1 MNLTTLTHRDALCLN
16 ARFTSREE
24 AIHALTQRLAALGK
38 ISSTEQFLEEVY
50 RRESLGPTALG
61 EWLAVPHGKTAAV
74 KEAAFA
80 VATLSEPL
88 QWEGVDG
95 PEAVDLVVLL
105 AIPPNEA
112 GTTHMQLLT
121 ALTTRL
127 ADDEIRA
134 RIQSATT
141 PDELLSALDDKGG
154 TQPSASFSNAP
165 TIVCV
170 TACPAGIAHTY
181 MAAEYLEKAG
191 RKLGVNVYVE
201 KQGANGIEG
210 RLTADQ
216 LNSATACIFA
226 AEVAIKE
233 SERFN
238 GIPALSVPVA
248 EPIRHAEALIQQAL
262 TLKRSD
268 ETRTVQQDTQPV
280 KSVKTELKQALL
292 SGISFAVPL
301 IVAGGTVLAVAVLLS
316 QIFGLQDLFNEEN
329 SWLWMYR
336 KLGGGLLGILMVPV
350 LAAYTAYSLADKP
363 ALAPGFAAGLA
374 ANMIGSGFLGAV
386 VGGLI
391 AGYLM
396 RWVKNHLR
404 LSSKFNGFLTFYLY
418 PVLGTLG
425 AGSLM
430 LFVVGEPVAWINNS
444 LTAWLNGL
452 SGSNALLLGAI
463 LGFMCSFDLGGPV
476 NKAAYA
482 FCLGAMAN
490 GVCGP
495 YAIFA
500 STMKAVSRVHITPHM
515 HWDRE
520 WYFTTEESRI
530 LLVNNMEEIL
540 CRLEQD
546 NEYKYYVLDGQTA
559 ILEDYFAVKPEN
571 KDRVK
576 KQVEAGKLIIG
587 PWYTQTD
594 TTIVSAE
601 SIVRNLMYGM
611 RDCLAF
617 GEPMKIGYLPD
628 SFGMSGQLPHIYNGF
643 GITRTMFWR
652 GCSERHGTDKTEFL
666 WQSSDGSE
674 VTAQVLPLGYAIG
687 KYLPADENGLR
698 KRLDSYFDV
707 LEKAS
712 VTKEILL
719 PNGHDQMPLQQNIF
733 EVMDK
738 LGDAANLLI

>member
-1 MNLTTLTHRDALCLN
+1 MVLFYRAHWRDYKNDQVRIMMNLTTLTHRDALCLN

-61 EWLAVPHGKTAAV
+61 EGLAVPHGKTAAV

-141 PDELLSALDDKGG
+141 PDELLSALDDKGD

-238 GIPALSVPVA
+238 GIPALSVRVA
-248 EPIRHAEALIQQAL
+248 EPIRHAEALMQQAL

-490 GVCGP
+490 GVYGP

-500 STMKAVSRVHITPHM
+500 SVKMVSAFTVTASTMLAPRLFKEFEIETGKSTWLLGLAGITEGAIPMAIEDPLRVIGSFVLGSMVTGAIVGAMNIGLSTPGAGI
-515 HWDRE
+515 
-520 WYFTTEESRI
+520 FSLF
-530 LLVNNMEEIL
+530 LLH
-540 CRLEQD
+540 D
-546 NEYKYYVLDGQTA
+546 NGAGGVMAAIGWFGAALVGAAISTA
-559 ILEDYFAVKPEN
+559 ILLIWRRHAVN
-571 KDRVK
+571 H
-576 KQVEAGKLIIG
+576 GNYL
-587 PWYTQTD
+587 TD
-594 TTIVSAE
+594 GV
-601 SIVRNLMYGM
+601 
-611 RDCLAF
+611 
-617 GEPMKIGYLPD
+617 
-628 SFGMSGQLPHIYNGF
+628 
-643 GITRTMFWR
+643 
-652 GCSERHGTDKTEFL
+652 
-666 WQSSDGSE
+666 
-674 VTAQVLPLGYAIG
+674 
-687 KYLPADENGLR
+687 
-698 KRLDSYFDV
+698 
-707 LEKAS
+707 
-712 VTKEILL
+712 
-719 PNGHDQMPLQQNIF
+719 MP
-733 EVMDK
+733 
-738 LGDAANLLI
+738 

>member
-1 MNLTTLTHRDALCLN
+1 MVLFYRAHWRDYKNDQVRIMMNLTTLTHRDALCLN

-61 EWLAVPHGKTAAV
+61 EGLAVPHGKTAAV

-490 GVCGP
+490 GVYGP

-500 STMKAVSRVHITPHM
+500 SVKMVSAFTVTASTMLAPRLFKEFEIETGKSTWLLGLAGITEGAIPM
-515 HWDRE
+515 AIEDPLRAIGS
-520 WYFTTEESRI
+520 FVLGSMVTGAIVGAMNIGLSTPGAGIFSLF
-530 LLVNNMEEIL
+530 LLH
-540 CRLEQD
+540 D
-546 NEYKYYVLDGQTA
+546 NGAGGVMAAIGWFGAALVGAAISTA
-559 ILEDYFAVKPEN
+559 ILLIWRRHAVKHGN
-571 KDRVK
+571 Y
-576 KQVEAGKLIIG
+576 L
-587 PWYTQTD
+587 TD
-594 TTIVSAE
+594 GV
-601 SIVRNLMYGM
+601 
-611 RDCLAF
+611 
-617 GEPMKIGYLPD
+617 
-628 SFGMSGQLPHIYNGF
+628 
-643 GITRTMFWR
+643 
-652 GCSERHGTDKTEFL
+652 
-666 WQSSDGSE
+666 
-674 VTAQVLPLGYAIG
+674 
-687 KYLPADENGLR
+687 
-698 KRLDSYFDV
+698 
-707 LEKAS
+707 
-712 VTKEILL
+712 
-719 PNGHDQMPLQQNIF
+719 MP
-733 EVMDK
+733 
-738 LGDAANLLI
+738 

>member
-1 MNLTTLTHRDALCLN
+1 MVLFYRAHWRDYKNDQVRIMMNLTTLTHRDALCLN

-50 RRESLGPTALG
+50 RRESLGPSALG
-61 EWLAVPHGKTAAV
+61 EGLAVPHGKTAAV

-490 GVCGP
+490 GVYGP

-500 STMKAVSRVHITPHM
+500 SVKMVSAFTVTASTMLAPRLFKEFEIETGKSTWLLGLAGITEGAIPMAIEDPLRVIGSFVLGSMVTGAIVGAMNIGLSTPGAGI
-515 HWDRE
+515 
-520 WYFTTEESRI
+520 FSLF
-530 LLVNNMEEIL
+530 LLH
-540 CRLEQD
+540 D
-546 NEYKYYVLDGQTA
+546 NGAGGVMAAIGWFGAALVGAAISTA
-559 ILEDYFAVKPEN
+559 ILLIWRRHAVKHGN
-571 KDRVK
+571 Y
-576 KQVEAGKLIIG
+576 L
-587 PWYTQTD
+587 TD
-594 TTIVSAE
+594 GV
-601 SIVRNLMYGM
+601 
-611 RDCLAF
+611 
-617 GEPMKIGYLPD
+617 
-628 SFGMSGQLPHIYNGF
+628 
-643 GITRTMFWR
+643 
-652 GCSERHGTDKTEFL
+652 
-666 WQSSDGSE
+666 
-674 VTAQVLPLGYAIG
+674 
-687 KYLPADENGLR
+687 
-698 KRLDSYFDV
+698 
-707 LEKAS
+707 
-712 VTKEILL
+712 
-719 PNGHDQMPLQQNIF
+719 MP
-733 EVMDK
+733 
-738 LGDAANLLI
+738 

>member
-1 MNLTTLTHRDALCLN
+1 MVLFYRAHWRDYKNDQVRIMMNLTTLTHRDALCLN

-61 EWLAVPHGKTAAV
+61 EGLAVPHGKTAAV

-105 AIPPNEA
+105 AISPNEA

-141 PDELLSALDDKGG
+141 PDELLSALDDKGD

-238 GIPALSVPVA
+238 GIPALSVRVA
-248 EPIRHAEALIQQAL
+248 EPIRHAEALMQQAL

-490 GVCGP
+490 GVYGP

-500 STMKAVSRVHITPHM
+500 SVKMVSAFTVTASTMLAPRLFKEFEIETGKSTWLLGLAGITEGAIPMAIEDPLRVIGSFVLGSMVTGAIVGAMNIGLSTPGAGI
-515 HWDRE
+515 
-520 WYFTTEESRI
+520 FSLF
-530 LLVNNMEEIL
+530 LLH
-540 CRLEQD
+540 D
-546 NEYKYYVLDGQTA
+546 NGAGGVMAAIGWFGAALVGAAISTA
-559 ILEDYFAVKPEN
+559 ILLIWRRHAVKHGN
-571 KDRVK
+571 Y
-576 KQVEAGKLIIG
+576 L
-587 PWYTQTD
+587 TD
-594 TTIVSAE
+594 GV
-601 SIVRNLMYGM
+601 
-611 RDCLAF
+611 
-617 GEPMKIGYLPD
+617 
-628 SFGMSGQLPHIYNGF
+628 
-643 GITRTMFWR
+643 
-652 GCSERHGTDKTEFL
+652 
-666 WQSSDGSE
+666 
-674 VTAQVLPLGYAIG
+674 
-687 KYLPADENGLR
+687 
-698 KRLDSYFDV
+698 
-707 LEKAS
+707 
-712 VTKEILL
+712 
-719 PNGHDQMPLQQNIF
+719 MP
-733 EVMDK
+733 
-738 LGDAANLLI
+738 

>member
-1 MNLTTLTHRDALCLN
+1 MVLFYRAHWRDYKNDQVRIMMNLTTLTHRDALCLN

-61 EWLAVPHGKTAAV
+61 EGVAVPHGKTAAV

-404 LSSKFNGFLTFYLY
+404 LGSKFNGFLTFYLY

-490 GVCGP
+490 GVYGP

-500 STMKAVSRVHITPHM
+500 SVKMVSAFTVTASTMLAPRLFKEFEIETGKSTWLLGLAGITEGAIPMAIEDPLRVIGSFVLGSMVTGAIVGAMNIGLSTPGAGI
-515 HWDRE
+515 
-520 WYFTTEESRI
+520 FSLF
-530 LLVNNMEEIL
+530 LLH
-540 CRLEQD
+540 D
-546 NEYKYYVLDGQTA
+546 NGAGGVMAAIGWFGAALVGAAISTA
-559 ILEDYFAVKPEN
+559 ILLMWRRHAVKHGN
-571 KDRVK
+571 Y
-576 KQVEAGKLIIG
+576 L
-587 PWYTQTD
+587 TD
-594 TTIVSAE
+594 GV
-601 SIVRNLMYGM
+601 
-611 RDCLAF
+611 
-617 GEPMKIGYLPD
+617 
-628 SFGMSGQLPHIYNGF
+628 
-643 GITRTMFWR
+643 
-652 GCSERHGTDKTEFL
+652 
-666 WQSSDGSE
+666 
-674 VTAQVLPLGYAIG
+674 
-687 KYLPADENGLR
+687 
-698 KRLDSYFDV
+698 
-707 LEKAS
+707 
-712 VTKEILL
+712 
-719 PNGHDQMPLQQNIF
+719 MP
-733 EVMDK
+733 
-738 LGDAANLLI
+738 

>member
-61 EWLAVPHGKTAAV
+61 EGLAVPHGKTAAV

-154 TQPSASFSNAP
+154 SQPSASFSNAP

-336 KLGGGLLGILMVPV
+336 KLGGGMLGILMVPV
-350 LAAYTAYSLADKP
+350 LAAYTAYSLGDKP

-490 GVCGP
+490 GVYGP

-500 STMKAVSRVHITPHM
+500 SVKMVSAFTVTDSTMLAPRLFKEFEIETGKSTWLLGLAGITEGAIPMAIEDPLRVIGSFVLGSMVTGAIVGAMNIGLSTPGAGI
-515 HWDRE
+515 
-520 WYFTTEESRI
+520 FSLF
-530 LLVNNMEEIL
+530 LLH
-540 CRLEQD
+540 D
-546 NEYKYYVLDGQTA
+546 NGAGGVMAAIGWFGAALVGAAISTA
-559 ILEDYFAVKPEN
+559 ILLMWWRHAVKHGN
-571 KDRVK
+571 
-576 KQVEAGKLIIG
+576 
-587 PWYTQTD
+587 Y
-594 TTIVSAE
+594 
-601 SIVRNLMYGM
+601 
-611 RDCLAF
+611 LA
-617 GEPMKIGYLPD
+617 
-628 SFGMSGQLPHIYNGF
+628 
-643 GITRTMFWR
+643 
-652 GCSERHGTDKTEFL
+652 
-666 WQSSDGSE
+666 DG
-674 VTAQVLPLGYAIG
+674 V
-687 KYLPADENGLR
+687 
-698 KRLDSYFDV
+698 
-707 LEKAS
+707 
-712 VTKEILL
+712 
-719 PNGHDQMPLQQNIF
+719 MP
-733 EVMDK
+733 
-738 LGDAANLLI
+738 

>member
-61 EWLAVPHGKTAAV
+61 EGLAVPHGKTAAV

-301 IVAGGTVLAVAVLLS
+301 IFAGGTVLAVAVLLS

-490 GVCGP
+490 GVYGP

-500 STMKAVSRVHITPHM
+500 SVKMVSAFTVTASTMLAPRLFKEFEIETGKSTWLLGLAGITEGAIPMAIEDPLRVIGSFVLGSMVTGAIVGAMNIGLSTPGAGI
-515 HWDRE
+515 
-520 WYFTTEESRI
+520 FSLF
-530 LLVNNMEEIL
+530 LLH
-540 CRLEQD
+540 D
-546 NEYKYYVLDGQTA
+546 NGAGGVMAAIGWFGAALVGAAISTA
-559 ILEDYFAVKPEN
+559 ILLIWRRHAVKHGN
-571 KDRVK
+571 Y
-576 KQVEAGKLIIG
+576 L
-587 PWYTQTD
+587 TD
-594 TTIVSAE
+594 GV
-601 SIVRNLMYGM
+601 
-611 RDCLAF
+611 
-617 GEPMKIGYLPD
+617 
-628 SFGMSGQLPHIYNGF
+628 
-643 GITRTMFWR
+643 
-652 GCSERHGTDKTEFL
+652 
-666 WQSSDGSE
+666 
-674 VTAQVLPLGYAIG
+674 
-687 KYLPADENGLR
+687 
-698 KRLDSYFDV
+698 
-707 LEKAS
+707 
-712 VTKEILL
+712 
-719 PNGHDQMPLQQNIF
+719 MP
-733 EVMDK
+733 
-738 LGDAANLLI
+738 

>member
-1 MNLTTLTHRDALCLN
+1 MVLFYRAHWRDYKNDQVRIMMNLTTLTHRDALCLN

-61 EWLAVPHGKTAAV
+61 EGLAVPHGKTAAV

-490 GVCGP
+490 GVYGP

-500 STMKAVSRVHITPHM
+500 SVKMVSAFTVTASTMLAPRLFKEFEIETGKSTWLLGLAGITEGAIPMAIEDPLRVIGSFVLGSMVTGAIVGAMNIGLSTPGACI
-515 HWDRE
+515 
-520 WYFTTEESRI
+520 FSLF
-530 LLVNNMEEIL
+530 LLH
-540 CRLEQD
+540 D
-546 NEYKYYVLDGQTA
+546 NGAGGVMAAIGWFGAALVGAAISTA
-559 ILEDYFAVKPEN
+559 ILLIWRRHAVKHGN
-571 KDRVK
+571 Y
-576 KQVEAGKLIIG
+576 L
-587 PWYTQTD
+587 TD
-594 TTIVSAE
+594 GV
-601 SIVRNLMYGM
+601 
-611 RDCLAF
+611 
-617 GEPMKIGYLPD
+617 
-628 SFGMSGQLPHIYNGF
+628 
-643 GITRTMFWR
+643 
-652 GCSERHGTDKTEFL
+652 
-666 WQSSDGSE
+666 
-674 VTAQVLPLGYAIG
+674 
-687 KYLPADENGLR
+687 
-698 KRLDSYFDV
+698 
-707 LEKAS
+707 
-712 VTKEILL
+712 
-719 PNGHDQMPLQQNIF
+719 MP
-733 EVMDK
+733 
-738 LGDAANLLI
+738 

>member
-1 MNLTTLTHRDALCLN
+1 MVLFYRAHWRDYKNDQVRIMMNLTTLTHRDALCLN

-61 EWLAVPHGKTAAV
+61 EGLAVPHGKTAAV

-154 TQPSASFSNAP
+154 SQPSASFSNAP

-170 TACPAGIAHTY
+170 TACPAGIAHAY

-268 ETRTVQQDTQPV
+268 ETRTVQQDTQQV

-490 GVCGP
+490 GVYGP

-500 STMKAVSRVHITPHM
+500 SVKMVSAFTVTASTMLAPRLFKEFEIETGKSTWLLGLAGITEGAIPMAIEDPLRVIGSFVLGSMVTGAIVGAMNIGLSTPGAGI
-515 HWDRE
+515 
-520 WYFTTEESRI
+520 FSLF
-530 LLVNNMEEIL
+530 LLH
-540 CRLEQD
+540 D
-546 NEYKYYVLDGQTA
+546 NGAGGVMAAIGWFGAALVGAAISTA
-559 ILEDYFAVKPEN
+559 ILLIWRRHAVKHGN
-571 KDRVK
+571 Y
-576 KQVEAGKLIIG
+576 L
-587 PWYTQTD
+587 TD
-594 TTIVSAE
+594 GV
-601 SIVRNLMYGM
+601 
-611 RDCLAF
+611 
-617 GEPMKIGYLPD
+617 
-628 SFGMSGQLPHIYNGF
+628 
-643 GITRTMFWR
+643 
-652 GCSERHGTDKTEFL
+652 
-666 WQSSDGSE
+666 
-674 VTAQVLPLGYAIG
+674 
-687 KYLPADENGLR
+687 
-698 KRLDSYFDV
+698 
-707 LEKAS
+707 
-712 VTKEILL
+712 
-719 PNGHDQMPLQQNIF
+719 MP
-733 EVMDK
+733 
-738 LGDAANLLI
+738 

>member
-1 MNLTTLTHRDALCLN
+1 MVLFYRAHWRDYKNDQVSIMMNLTTLTHRDALCLN

-61 EWLAVPHGKTAAV
+61 EGLAVPHGKTAAV

-490 GVCGP
+490 GVYGP

-500 STMKAVSRVHITPHM
+500 SVKMVSAFTVTASTMLAPRLFKEFEIETGKSTWLLGLAGITEGAIPMAIEDPLRVIGSFVLGSMVTGAIVGAMNIGLSTPGAGI
-515 HWDRE
+515 
-520 WYFTTEESRI
+520 FSLF
-530 LLVNNMEEIL
+530 LLH
-540 CRLEQD
+540 D
-546 NEYKYYVLDGQTA
+546 NGAGGVMAAIGWFGAALVGAAISTA
-559 ILEDYFAVKPEN
+559 ILLMWRRHAVKHGN
-571 KDRVK
+571 Y
-576 KQVEAGKLIIG
+576 L
-587 PWYTQTD
+587 TD
-594 TTIVSAE
+594 GV
-601 SIVRNLMYGM
+601 
-611 RDCLAF
+611 
-617 GEPMKIGYLPD
+617 
-628 SFGMSGQLPHIYNGF
+628 
-643 GITRTMFWR
+643 
-652 GCSERHGTDKTEFL
+652 
-666 WQSSDGSE
+666 
-674 VTAQVLPLGYAIG
+674 
-687 KYLPADENGLR
+687 
-698 KRLDSYFDV
+698 
-707 LEKAS
+707 
-712 VTKEILL
+712 
-719 PNGHDQMPLQQNIF
+719 MP
-733 EVMDK
+733 
-738 LGDAANLLI
+738 

>member
-1 MNLTTLTHRDALCLN
+1 MVLFYRAHWRDYKNDQVRIMMNLTTLTHRDALCLN

-61 EWLAVPHGKTAAV
+61 EGLAVPHGKTAAV

-238 GIPALSVPVA
+238 GIPALSVSVA

-350 LAAYTAYSLADKP
+350 LAAYTTYSLADKP

-490 GVCGP
+490 GVYGP

-500 STMKAVSRVHITPHM
+500 SVKMVSAFTVTASTMLAPRLFKEFEIETGKSTWLLGLAGITEGAIPMAIEDPLRVIGSFVLGSMVTGAIVGAMNIGLSTPGAGI
-515 HWDRE
+515 
-520 WYFTTEESRI
+520 FSLF
-530 LLVNNMEEIL
+530 LLH
-540 CRLEQD
+540 D
-546 NEYKYYVLDGQTA
+546 NGAGGVMAAIGWFGAALVGAAISTA
-559 ILEDYFAVKPEN
+559 ILLIWRRHAVKHGN
-571 KDRVK
+571 Y
-576 KQVEAGKLIIG
+576 L
-587 PWYTQTD
+587 TD
-594 TTIVSAE
+594 GV
-601 SIVRNLMYGM
+601 
-611 RDCLAF
+611 
-617 GEPMKIGYLPD
+617 
-628 SFGMSGQLPHIYNGF
+628 
-643 GITRTMFWR
+643 
-652 GCSERHGTDKTEFL
+652 
-666 WQSSDGSE
+666 
-674 VTAQVLPLGYAIG
+674 
-687 KYLPADENGLR
+687 
-698 KRLDSYFDV
+698 
-707 LEKAS
+707 
-712 VTKEILL
+712 
-719 PNGHDQMPLQQNIF
+719 MP
-733 EVMDK
+733 
-738 LGDAANLLI
+738 

>member
-1 MNLTTLTHRDALCLN
+1 MVLFYRAHWRDYKNDQVRIMMNLTTLTHRDALCLN

-61 EWLAVPHGKTAAV
+61 EGLAVPHGKTAAV

-490 GVCGP
+490 GVYGP

-500 STMKAVSRVHITPHM
+500 SVKMVSAFTVTASTMLAPRLFKEFEIETGKSTWLLGLAGITEGAIPMAIEDPLRVIGSFVLGSMVTGAIVGAMNIGLSTPGAGIFSLFLLHDNGAGGVMAAIGWFGAV
-515 HWDRE
+515 
-520 WYFTTEESRI
+520 
-530 LLVNNMEEIL
+530 LVGAAIS
-540 CRLEQD
+540 
-546 NEYKYYVLDGQTA
+546 TA
-559 ILEDYFAVKPEN
+559 ILLIWRRHAVKHGN
-571 KDRVK
+571 Y
-576 KQVEAGKLIIG
+576 L
-587 PWYTQTD
+587 TD
-594 TTIVSAE
+594 GV
-601 SIVRNLMYGM
+601 
-611 RDCLAF
+611 
-617 GEPMKIGYLPD
+617 
-628 SFGMSGQLPHIYNGF
+628 
-643 GITRTMFWR
+643 
-652 GCSERHGTDKTEFL
+652 
-666 WQSSDGSE
+666 
-674 VTAQVLPLGYAIG
+674 
-687 KYLPADENGLR
+687 
-698 KRLDSYFDV
+698 
-707 LEKAS
+707 
-712 VTKEILL
+712 
-719 PNGHDQMPLQQNIF
+719 MP
-733 EVMDK
+733 
-738 LGDAANLLI
+738 

>member
-1 MNLTTLTHRDALCLN
+1 MVLFYRAHWRDYKNDQVRIMMNLTTLTHRDALCLN

-61 EWLAVPHGKTAAV
+61 EGLAVPHGKTAAV

-301 IVAGGTVLAVAVLLS
+301 IVAGGTVLAVAGLLS

-336 KLGGGLLGILMVPV
+336 KLGGGLLGILMVPE

-490 GVCGP
+490 GVYGP

-500 STMKAVSRVHITPHM
+500 SVKMVSAFTVTASTMLAPRLFKEFEIETGKSTWLLGLAGITEGAIPMAIEDPLRVIGSFVLGSMVTGAIVGAMNIGLSTPGAGI
-515 HWDRE
+515 
-520 WYFTTEESRI
+520 FSLF
-530 LLVNNMEEIL
+530 LLH
-540 CRLEQD
+540 D
-546 NEYKYYVLDGQTA
+546 NGAGGVMAAIGWFGAALVGAAISTA
-559 ILEDYFAVKPEN
+559 ILLMWRRHAVKHGN
-571 KDRVK
+571 Y
-576 KQVEAGKLIIG
+576 L
-587 PWYTQTD
+587 TD
-594 TTIVSAE
+594 GV
-601 SIVRNLMYGM
+601 
-611 RDCLAF
+611 
-617 GEPMKIGYLPD
+617 
-628 SFGMSGQLPHIYNGF
+628 
-643 GITRTMFWR
+643 
-652 GCSERHGTDKTEFL
+652 
-666 WQSSDGSE
+666 
-674 VTAQVLPLGYAIG
+674 
-687 KYLPADENGLR
+687 
-698 KRLDSYFDV
+698 
-707 LEKAS
+707 
-712 VTKEILL
+712 
-719 PNGHDQMPLQQNIF
+719 MP
-733 EVMDK
+733 
-738 LGDAANLLI
+738 

>member
-1 MNLTTLTHRDALCLN
+1 MVLFYRAHWRDYKNDQVRIMMNLTTLTHRDALCLN

-38 ISSTEQFLEEVY
+38 ISSTEQFLKEVY

-61 EWLAVPHGKTAAV
+61 EGLAVPHGKTAAV

-210 RLTADQ
+210 RLTAEQ

-262 TLKRSD
+262 NLKRSD

-280 KSVKTELKQALL
+280 KSLKTELKQALL

-490 GVCGP
+490 GVYGP

-500 STMKAVSRVHITPHM
+500 SVKMVSAFTVTASTMLAPRLFKEFEIETGKSTWLLGLAGITEGAIPMAIEDPLRVIGSFVLGSMVTGAIVGAMNIGLSTPGAGI
-515 HWDRE
+515 
-520 WYFTTEESRI
+520 FSLF
-530 LLVNNMEEIL
+530 LLH
-540 CRLEQD
+540 D
-546 NEYKYYVLDGQTA
+546 NGAGGVMAAIGWFGAALVGAAISTA
-559 ILEDYFAVKPEN
+559 ILLIWRRHAVKHGN
-571 KDRVK
+571 Y
-576 KQVEAGKLIIG
+576 L
-587 PWYTQTD
+587 TD
-594 TTIVSAE
+594 GV
-601 SIVRNLMYGM
+601 
-611 RDCLAF
+611 
-617 GEPMKIGYLPD
+617 
-628 SFGMSGQLPHIYNGF
+628 
-643 GITRTMFWR
+643 
-652 GCSERHGTDKTEFL
+652 
-666 WQSSDGSE
+666 
-674 VTAQVLPLGYAIG
+674 
-687 KYLPADENGLR
+687 
-698 KRLDSYFDV
+698 
-707 LEKAS
+707 
-712 VTKEILL
+712 
-719 PNGHDQMPLQQNIF
+719 MP
-733 EVMDK
+733 
-738 LGDAANLLI
+738 

>member
-1 MNLTTLTHRDALCLN
+1 MVLFYRAHWRDYKNDQVRIMMNLTTLTHRDALCLN

-61 EWLAVPHGKTAAV
+61 EGLAVPHGKTAAV
-74 KEAAFA
+74 KEAAFV

-210 RLTADQ
+210 RLTAEQ

-262 TLKRSD
+262 TLERSG
-268 ETRTVQQDTQPV
+268 ETRTVQQDTQPA

-336 KLGGGLLGILMVPV
+336 KLGGGMLGILMVPV

-490 GVCGP
+490 GVYGP

-500 STMKAVSRVHITPHM
+500 SVKMVSAFTVTASTMLAPRLFKEFEIETGKSTWLLGLAGITEGAIPMAIEDPLRVIGSFVLGSMVTGAIVGAMNIGLSTPGAGI
-515 HWDRE
+515 
-520 WYFTTEESRI
+520 FSLF
-530 LLVNNMEEIL
+530 LLH
-540 CRLEQD
+540 D
-546 NEYKYYVLDGQTA
+546 NGAGGVMAAIGWFGAALVGAAISTA
-559 ILEDYFAVKPEN
+559 ILLIWRRHAVKHGN
-571 KDRVK
+571 Y
-576 KQVEAGKLIIG
+576 L
-587 PWYTQTD
+587 TD
-594 TTIVSAE
+594 GV
-601 SIVRNLMYGM
+601 
-611 RDCLAF
+611 
-617 GEPMKIGYLPD
+617 
-628 SFGMSGQLPHIYNGF
+628 
-643 GITRTMFWR
+643 
-652 GCSERHGTDKTEFL
+652 
-666 WQSSDGSE
+666 
-674 VTAQVLPLGYAIG
+674 
-687 KYLPADENGLR
+687 
-698 KRLDSYFDV
+698 
-707 LEKAS
+707 
-712 VTKEILL
+712 
-719 PNGHDQMPLQQNIF
+719 MP
-733 EVMDK
+733 
-738 LGDAANLLI
+738 

>member
-1 MNLTTLTHRDALCLN
+1 MVLFYRAHWRDYKNDQVRIMMNLTTLTHRDALCLN

-61 EWLAVPHGKTAAV
+61 EGLAVPHGKTAAV

-95 PEAVDLVVLL
+95 PEVVDLVVLL

-350 LAAYTAYSLADKP
+350 LAPYTAYSLADKP

-404 LSSKFNGFLTFYLY
+404 LGSKFNGFLTFYLY

-490 GVCGP
+490 GVYVP
-495 YAIFA
+495 YSIFA
-500 STMKAVSRVHITPHM
+500 SVKMVSAFTVTASTMLAPRLFKEFEIETGKSTWLLGLAGITEGAIPMAIEDPLRVIGSFVLGSMVTGAIVGAMNIGLSTPGAGI
-515 HWDRE
+515 
-520 WYFTTEESRI
+520 FSLF
-530 LLVNNMEEIL
+530 LLH
-540 CRLEQD
+540 D
-546 NEYKYYVLDGQTA
+546 NGAGGVMAAIGWFGAALVGAAISTA
-559 ILEDYFAVKPEN
+559 ILLMWRRHAVKHGN
-571 KDRVK
+571 Y
-576 KQVEAGKLIIG
+576 L
-587 PWYTQTD
+587 TD
-594 TTIVSAE
+594 GV
-601 SIVRNLMYGM
+601 
-611 RDCLAF
+611 
-617 GEPMKIGYLPD
+617 
-628 SFGMSGQLPHIYNGF
+628 
-643 GITRTMFWR
+643 
-652 GCSERHGTDKTEFL
+652 
-666 WQSSDGSE
+666 
-674 VTAQVLPLGYAIG
+674 
-687 KYLPADENGLR
+687 
-698 KRLDSYFDV
+698 
-707 LEKAS
+707 
-712 VTKEILL
+712 
-719 PNGHDQMPLQQNIF
+719 MP
-733 EVMDK
+733 
-738 LGDAANLLI
+738 

>member
-1 MNLTTLTHRDALCLN
+1 MVLFYRAHWRDYKNDQVRIMMNLTTLTHRDALCLN

-24 AIHALTQRLAALGK
+24 AIHTLTQRLAALGK

-61 EWLAVPHGKTAAV
+61 EGLAVPHGKTAAV

-490 GVCGP
+490 GVYGP

-500 STMKAVSRVHITPHM
+500 SVKMVSAFTVTASTMLAPRLFKEFEIETGKSTWLLGLAGITEGAIPMAIEDPLRVIGSFVLGSMVTGAIVGAMNIGLSTPGAGI
-515 HWDRE
+515 
-520 WYFTTEESRI
+520 FSLF
-530 LLVNNMEEIL
+530 LLH
-540 CRLEQD
+540 D
-546 NEYKYYVLDGQTA
+546 NGAGGVMAAIGWFGAALVGAAISTA
-559 ILEDYFAVKPEN
+559 ILLIWRRHAVKHGN
-571 KDRVK
+571 Y
-576 KQVEAGKLIIG
+576 L
-587 PWYTQTD
+587 TD
-594 TTIVSAE
+594 GV
-601 SIVRNLMYGM
+601 
-611 RDCLAF
+611 
-617 GEPMKIGYLPD
+617 
-628 SFGMSGQLPHIYNGF
+628 
-643 GITRTMFWR
+643 
-652 GCSERHGTDKTEFL
+652 
-666 WQSSDGSE
+666 
-674 VTAQVLPLGYAIG
+674 
-687 KYLPADENGLR
+687 
-698 KRLDSYFDV
+698 
-707 LEKAS
+707 
-712 VTKEILL
+712 
-719 PNGHDQMPLQQNIF
+719 MP
-733 EVMDK
+733 
-738 LGDAANLLI
+738 

>member
-1 MNLTTLTHRDALCLN
+1 MVLFYRAHWRDYKNDQVRIMMNLTTLTHRDALCLN

-61 EWLAVPHGKTAAV
+61 EGLAVPHGKTAAV

-363 ALAPGFAAGLA
+363 ALAPGLAAGLA

-490 GVCGP
+490 GVYGP

-500 STMKAVSRVHITPHM
+500 SVKMVSAFTVTASTMLAPRLFKEFEIETGKSTWLLGLAGITEGAIPMAIEDPLRVIGSFVLGSMVTGAIVGAMNIGLSTPGAGI
-515 HWDRE
+515 
-520 WYFTTEESRI
+520 FSLF
-530 LLVNNMEEIL
+530 LLH
-540 CRLEQD
+540 D
-546 NEYKYYVLDGQTA
+546 NGAGGVMAAIGWFGAALVGAAISTA
-559 ILEDYFAVKPEN
+559 ILLIWRRHAVKHGN
-571 KDRVK
+571 Y
-576 KQVEAGKLIIG
+576 L
-587 PWYTQTD
+587 TD
-594 TTIVSAE
+594 GV
-601 SIVRNLMYGM
+601 
-611 RDCLAF
+611 
-617 GEPMKIGYLPD
+617 
-628 SFGMSGQLPHIYNGF
+628 
-643 GITRTMFWR
+643 
-652 GCSERHGTDKTEFL
+652 
-666 WQSSDGSE
+666 
-674 VTAQVLPLGYAIG
+674 
-687 KYLPADENGLR
+687 
-698 KRLDSYFDV
+698 
-707 LEKAS
+707 
-712 VTKEILL
+712 
-719 PNGHDQMPLQQNIF
+719 MP
-733 EVMDK
+733 
-738 LGDAANLLI
+738 

>member
-1 MNLTTLTHRDALCLN
+1 MILSVFITVISGHDKPQPPGCL
-16 ARFTSREE
+16 
-24 AIHALTQRLAALGK
+24 
-38 ISSTEQFLEEVY
+38 
-50 RRESLGPTALG
+50 LGPTALG
-61 EWLAVPHGKTAAV
+61 EGLAVPHGKTAAV

-404 LSSKFNGFLTFYLY
+404 LGSKFNGFLTFYLY

-490 GVCGP
+490 GVYGP

-500 STMKAVSRVHITPHM
+500 SVKMVSAFTVTASTMLAPRLFKEFEIETGKSTWLLGLAGITEGAIPMAIEDPLRVIGSFVLGSMVTGAIVGAMNIGLSTPGAGI
-515 HWDRE
+515 
-520 WYFTTEESRI
+520 FSLF
-530 LLVNNMEEIL
+530 LLH
-540 CRLEQD
+540 D
-546 NEYKYYVLDGQTA
+546 NGAGGVMAAIGWFGAALVGAAISTA
-559 ILEDYFAVKPEN
+559 ILLMWRRHAVKHGN
-571 KDRVK
+571 Y
-576 KQVEAGKLIIG
+576 L
-587 PWYTQTD
+587 TD
-594 TTIVSAE
+594 GV
-601 SIVRNLMYGM
+601 
-611 RDCLAF
+611 
-617 GEPMKIGYLPD
+617 
-628 SFGMSGQLPHIYNGF
+628 
-643 GITRTMFWR
+643 
-652 GCSERHGTDKTEFL
+652 
-666 WQSSDGSE
+666 
-674 VTAQVLPLGYAIG
+674 
-687 KYLPADENGLR
+687 
-698 KRLDSYFDV
+698 
-707 LEKAS
+707 
-712 VTKEILL
+712 
-719 PNGHDQMPLQQNIF
+719 MP
-733 EVMDK
+733 
-738 LGDAANLLI
+738 

>member
-1 MNLTTLTHRDALCLN
+1 MVLFYRARWRDYKNDQVRIMMNLTTLTHRDALCLN

-24 AIHALTQRLAALGK
+24 AIHVLTQRLAALGK

-61 EWLAVPHGKTAAV
+61 EGLAVPHGKTAAV

-216 LNSATACIFA
+216 LNSATASIFA

-490 GVCGP
+490 GVYGP

-500 STMKAVSRVHITPHM
+500 SVKMVSAFTVTASTMLAPRLFKEFEIETGKSTWLLGLAGITEGAIPMAIEDPLRVIGSFVLGSMVTGAIVGAMNIGLSTPGAGI
-515 HWDRE
+515 
-520 WYFTTEESRI
+520 FSLF
-530 LLVNNMEEIL
+530 LLH
-540 CRLEQD
+540 D
-546 NEYKYYVLDGQTA
+546 NGAGGVMAAIGWFGAALVGAAISTA
-559 ILEDYFAVKPEN
+559 ILLMWRRHAVKHGN
-571 KDRVK
+571 Y
-576 KQVEAGKLIIG
+576 L
-587 PWYTQTD
+587 TD
-594 TTIVSAE
+594 GV
-601 SIVRNLMYGM
+601 
-611 RDCLAF
+611 
-617 GEPMKIGYLPD
+617 
-628 SFGMSGQLPHIYNGF
+628 
-643 GITRTMFWR
+643 
-652 GCSERHGTDKTEFL
+652 
-666 WQSSDGSE
+666 
-674 VTAQVLPLGYAIG
+674 
-687 KYLPADENGLR
+687 
-698 KRLDSYFDV
+698 
-707 LEKAS
+707 
-712 VTKEILL
+712 
-719 PNGHDQMPLQQNIF
+719 MP
-733 EVMDK
+733 
-738 LGDAANLLI
+738 

>member
-38 ISSTEQFLEEVY
+38 ISSTEQFLKEVY

-61 EWLAVPHGKTAAV
+61 EGLAVPHGKTAAV

-210 RLTADQ
+210 RLTAEQ

-262 TLKRSD
+262 NLKRSD

-280 KSVKTELKQALL
+280 KSLKTELKQALL

-316 QIFGLQDLFNEEN
+316 QIFELQDLFNEEN

-490 GVCGP
+490 GVYGP

-500 STMKAVSRVHITPHM
+500 SVKMVSAFTVTASTMLAPRLFKEFEIETGKSTWLLGLAGITEGAIPMAIEDPLRVIGSFVLGSMVTGAIVGAMNIGLSTPGAGI
-515 HWDRE
+515 
-520 WYFTTEESRI
+520 FSLF
-530 LLVNNMEEIL
+530 LLH
-540 CRLEQD
+540 D
-546 NEYKYYVLDGQTA
+546 NGAGGVMAAIGWFGAALVGAAISTA
-559 ILEDYFAVKPEN
+559 ILLIWRRHAVKHGN
-571 KDRVK
+571 Y
-576 KQVEAGKLIIG
+576 L
-587 PWYTQTD
+587 TD
-594 TTIVSAE
+594 GV
-601 SIVRNLMYGM
+601 
-611 RDCLAF
+611 
-617 GEPMKIGYLPD
+617 
-628 SFGMSGQLPHIYNGF
+628 
-643 GITRTMFWR
+643 
-652 GCSERHGTDKTEFL
+652 
-666 WQSSDGSE
+666 
-674 VTAQVLPLGYAIG
+674 
-687 KYLPADENGLR
+687 
-698 KRLDSYFDV
+698 
-707 LEKAS
+707 
-712 VTKEILL
+712 
-719 PNGHDQMPLQQNIF
+719 MP
-733 EVMDK
+733 
-738 LGDAANLLI
+738 

>member
-1 MNLTTLTHRDALCLN
+1 MVLFYRAHWRDYKNDQVRIMMNLTTLTHRDALCLN

-61 EWLAVPHGKTAAV
+61 EGLAVPHGKTAAV

-363 ALAPGFAAGLA
+363 ALAPGFTAGLA

-490 GVCGP
+490 GVYGP

-500 STMKAVSRVHITPHM
+500 SVKMVSAFTVTASTMLAPRLFKEFEIETGKSTWLLGLAGITEGAIPMAIEDPLRVIGSFVLGSMVTGAIVGAMNIGLSTPGAGI
-515 HWDRE
+515 
-520 WYFTTEESRI
+520 FSLF
-530 LLVNNMEEIL
+530 LLH
-540 CRLEQD
+540 D
-546 NEYKYYVLDGQTA
+546 NGAGGVMAAIGWFGAALVGAAISTA
-559 ILEDYFAVKPEN
+559 ILLMWRRHAVKHGN
-571 KDRVK
+571 Y
-576 KQVEAGKLIIG
+576 L
-587 PWYTQTD
+587 TD
-594 TTIVSAE
+594 GV
-601 SIVRNLMYGM
+601 
-611 RDCLAF
+611 
-617 GEPMKIGYLPD
+617 
-628 SFGMSGQLPHIYNGF
+628 
-643 GITRTMFWR
+643 
-652 GCSERHGTDKTEFL
+652 
-666 WQSSDGSE
+666 
-674 VTAQVLPLGYAIG
+674 
-687 KYLPADENGLR
+687 
-698 KRLDSYFDV
+698 
-707 LEKAS
+707 
-712 VTKEILL
+712 
-719 PNGHDQMPLQQNIF
+719 MP
-733 EVMDK
+733 
-738 LGDAANLLI
+738 

>member
-1 MNLTTLTHRDALCLN
+1 MVLFYRAHWRDYKNDQVRIMMNLTTLTHRDALCLN

-61 EWLAVPHGKTAAV
+61 EGLAVPHGKTAAV

-210 RLTADQ
+210 RLTAEK
-216 LNSATACIFA
+216 LNSAAACIFA

-262 TLKRSD
+262 TLERSG
-268 ETRTVQQDTQPV
+268 ETRTVQQDTQPA

-292 SGISFAVPL
+292 NGISFAVPL

-336 KLGGGLLGILMVPV
+336 KLGGGMLGILMVPV

-490 GVCGP
+490 GVYGP

-500 STMKAVSRVHITPHM
+500 SVKMVSAFTVTASTMLAPRLFKEFEIETGKSTWLLGLAGITEGAIPMAIEDPLRVIGSFVLGSMVTGAIVGAMNIGLSTPGAGI
-515 HWDRE
+515 
-520 WYFTTEESRI
+520 FSLF
-530 LLVNNMEEIL
+530 LLH
-540 CRLEQD
+540 D
-546 NEYKYYVLDGQTA
+546 NGAGGVMAAIGWFGAALVGAAISTA
-559 ILEDYFAVKPEN
+559 ILLIWRRHAVKHGN
-571 KDRVK
+571 Y
-576 KQVEAGKLIIG
+576 L
-587 PWYTQTD
+587 TD
-594 TTIVSAE
+594 GV
-601 SIVRNLMYGM
+601 
-611 RDCLAF
+611 
-617 GEPMKIGYLPD
+617 
-628 SFGMSGQLPHIYNGF
+628 
-643 GITRTMFWR
+643 
-652 GCSERHGTDKTEFL
+652 
-666 WQSSDGSE
+666 
-674 VTAQVLPLGYAIG
+674 
-687 KYLPADENGLR
+687 
-698 KRLDSYFDV
+698 
-707 LEKAS
+707 
-712 VTKEILL
+712 
-719 PNGHDQMPLQQNIF
+719 MP
-733 EVMDK
+733 
-738 LGDAANLLI
+738 

>member
-1 MNLTTLTHRDALCLN
+1 MVLFYRAHWRDYKNDQVRIMMNLTTLTHRDALCLN

-61 EWLAVPHGKTAAV
+61 EGLAVPHGKTAAV

-80 VATLSEPL
+80 VSTLSEPL

-248 EPIRHAEALIQQAL
+248 EPIGHAEALIQQAL

-490 GVCGP
+490 GVYGP

-500 STMKAVSRVHITPHM
+500 SVKMVSAFTVTASTMLAPRLFKEFEIETGKSTWLLGLAGITEGAIPMAIEDPLRVIGSFVLGSMVTGAIVGAMNIGLSTPGAGI
-515 HWDRE
+515 
-520 WYFTTEESRI
+520 FSLF
-530 LLVNNMEEIL
+530 LLH
-540 CRLEQD
+540 D
-546 NEYKYYVLDGQTA
+546 NGAGGVMAAIGWFGAALVGAAISTA
-559 ILEDYFAVKPEN
+559 ILLMWRRHAVKHGN
-571 KDRVK
+571 Y
-576 KQVEAGKLIIG
+576 L
-587 PWYTQTD
+587 TD
-594 TTIVSAE
+594 GV
-601 SIVRNLMYGM
+601 
-611 RDCLAF
+611 
-617 GEPMKIGYLPD
+617 
-628 SFGMSGQLPHIYNGF
+628 
-643 GITRTMFWR
+643 
-652 GCSERHGTDKTEFL
+652 
-666 WQSSDGSE
+666 
-674 VTAQVLPLGYAIG
+674 
-687 KYLPADENGLR
+687 
-698 KRLDSYFDV
+698 
-707 LEKAS
+707 
-712 VTKEILL
+712 
-719 PNGHDQMPLQQNIF
+719 MP
-733 EVMDK
+733 
-738 LGDAANLLI
+738 

>member
-1 MNLTTLTHRDALCLN
+1 MVLFYRAHWRDYKNDQVRIMMNLTTLTHRDALCLN

-61 EWLAVPHGKTAAV
+61 EGLAVPHGKTAAV

-210 RLTADQ
+210 RLTAEQ

-262 TLKRSD
+262 TLERSG
-268 ETRTVQQDTQPV
+268 ETRTVQQDTQPA

-292 SGISFAVPL
+292 SGISFTVPL

-336 KLGGGLLGILMVPV
+336 KLGGGMLGILMVPV

-490 GVCGP
+490 GVYGP

-500 STMKAVSRVHITPHM
+500 SVKMVSAFTVTASTMLAPRLFKEFEIETGKSTWLLGLAGITEGAIPMAIEDPLRVIGSFVLGSMVTGAIVGAMNIGLSTPGAGI
-515 HWDRE
+515 
-520 WYFTTEESRI
+520 FSLF
-530 LLVNNMEEIL
+530 LLH
-540 CRLEQD
+540 D
-546 NEYKYYVLDGQTA
+546 NGAGGVMAAIGWFGAALVGAAISTA
-559 ILEDYFAVKPEN
+559 ILLIWRRHAVKHGN
-571 KDRVK
+571 Y
-576 KQVEAGKLIIG
+576 L
-587 PWYTQTD
+587 TD
-594 TTIVSAE
+594 GV
-601 SIVRNLMYGM
+601 
-611 RDCLAF
+611 
-617 GEPMKIGYLPD
+617 
-628 SFGMSGQLPHIYNGF
+628 
-643 GITRTMFWR
+643 
-652 GCSERHGTDKTEFL
+652 
-666 WQSSDGSE
+666 
-674 VTAQVLPLGYAIG
+674 
-687 KYLPADENGLR
+687 
-698 KRLDSYFDV
+698 
-707 LEKAS
+707 
-712 VTKEILL
+712 
-719 PNGHDQMPLQQNIF
+719 MP
-733 EVMDK
+733 
-738 LGDAANLLI
+738 

>member
-1 MNLTTLTHRDALCLN
+1 MVLFYRAHWRDYKNDQVRIMMNLTTLTHRDALCLN

-61 EWLAVPHGKTAAV
+61 EGLAVPHGKTAAV

-95 PEAVDLVVLL
+95 SEAVDLVVLL

-490 GVCGP
+490 GVYGP

-500 STMKAVSRVHITPHM
+500 SVKMVSAFTVTASTMLAPRLFKEFEIETGKSTWLLGLAGITEGAIPMAIEDPLRVIGSFVLGSMVTGAIVGAMNIGLSTPGAGI
-515 HWDRE
+515 
-520 WYFTTEESRI
+520 FSLF
-530 LLVNNMEEIL
+530 LLH
-540 CRLEQD
+540 D
-546 NEYKYYVLDGQTA
+546 NGAGGVMAAIGWFGAALVGAAISTA
-559 ILEDYFAVKPEN
+559 ILLIWRRHAVKHGN
-571 KDRVK
+571 Y
-576 KQVEAGKLIIG
+576 L
-587 PWYTQTD
+587 TD
-594 TTIVSAE
+594 GV
-601 SIVRNLMYGM
+601 
-611 RDCLAF
+611 
-617 GEPMKIGYLPD
+617 
-628 SFGMSGQLPHIYNGF
+628 
-643 GITRTMFWR
+643 
-652 GCSERHGTDKTEFL
+652 
-666 WQSSDGSE
+666 
-674 VTAQVLPLGYAIG
+674 
-687 KYLPADENGLR
+687 
-698 KRLDSYFDV
+698 
-707 LEKAS
+707 
-712 VTKEILL
+712 
-719 PNGHDQMPLQQNIF
+719 MP
-733 EVMDK
+733 
-738 LGDAANLLI
+738 